1 MQIADVYINIPVK
14 SIAQAFSYRVPES
27 LEKLS
32 AGWRVLVPFAGRDIE
47 GFIVCVYP
55 AEKRQ
60 EHGCSYPVEKLKY
73 IKAAVD
79 DEPWFSPLMIEAS
92 RWLAD
97 FYLCSAGEMMRLFMP
112 GKSGLKIQMQYE
124 AVPDMQ
130 DNMLMMV
137 DVYRQAYEALLAAG
151 AEKEKELRRQL
162 EADGNLE
169 AATQLDSVLAG
180 LLKHGAVR
188 RVYEASRRSNERS
201 ESYLSIERPVTA
213 EDVEGLDKRKKGQKR
228 LLAWLQDRQ
237 PSDGQLAISLKEL
250 QQEGFSRAL
259 VSSLTESG
267 FGEIRQRRVLRDSY
281 RDFAASCKVV
291 RELTEEQQRA
301 VDAVDEQL
309 KSGAYRT
316 FLLYGVTGSGKTQV
330 YIEAAQ
336 RARELGRSVV
346 VLVPEIAL
354 TGQVVQA
361 FKGYFGNDIVVMHS
375 RLSISERN
383 DAILRVR
390 TGSARIIIGARSAL
404 FTPVENI
411 GLIIMDEEQDSSYK
425 QDESPRYHARVVAQ
439 KLAELYGGVLLL
451 GSATPSLETYYH
463 ARRGDYGL
471 LCMPRRIGS
480 RQLPQVVSAD
490 MRQELKK
497 GRRSVISLPLQNLI
511 ADTLA
516 RREQMILMLNRR
528 GFATFVMCR
537 SCGEAIKCPQCTM
550 PLVFHR
556 DGRLLCHHCD
566 IQVPV
571 PDVCP
576 KCGSP
581 YIKYFGSGTEK
592 LEKELAELVPEAR
605 IIRMD
610 RDTTTGKFA
619 HTEILDRFRR
629 REFDILLGT
638 QMVAKGHDIPNV
650 TAVGILSADSTL
662 NMPDFR
668 AAERVFM
675 LITQTAG
682 RAGRG
687 EVPGRV
693 VVQCY
698 NPGHFAVKTG
708 IQQDYE
714 AFFREEMKLRRVLF
728 NPPFSR
734 IIKLVFQHEEERE
747 ARRRAEK
754 LKADFQQEF
763 GGNPLQQ
770 TVGPAPAMM
779 SWLRGVYRFSLLIKT
794 GDIES
799 VLRFLRRQG
808 VESDMG
814 IMVDIDPL
822 TTS

>member
-1 MQIADVYINIPVK
+1 MLIADVYINIPVK

-27 LEKLS
+27 LAKLS
-32 AGWRVLVPFAGRDIE
+32 AGWRVLVPFGGRDIE
-47 GFIVCVYP
+47 GFTVCVYP
-55 AEKRQ
+55 ADRRQ

-79 DEPWFSPLMIEAS
+79 EEPWFSPLMIKAA

-112 GKSGLKIQMQYE
+112 GKSGLKIQLQYE
-124 AVPDMQ
+124 AVPDME
-130 DNMLMMV
+130 DNMLLMV
-137 DVYRQAYEALLAAG
+137 DVYRQAYEALLSAG
-151 AEKEKELRRQL
+151 PEREGELRRQL
-162 EADGNLE
+162 AAEGNQD
-169 AATQLDSVLAG
+169 AAAQLDNILAG
-180 LLKHGAVR
+180 LLKHGVVR
-188 RVYEASRRSNERS
+188 RVYGASHRATESR
-201 ESYLSIERPVTA
+201 ESYLSVEKPITK
-213 EDVEGLDKRKKGQKR
+213 DDIEGLDKRKKAQRR
-228 LLAWLQDRQ
+228 LLSWLYARQ
-237 PSDGQLAISLKEL
+237 QPDEPLAISLKEL
-250 QQEGFSRAL
+250 QQEGFSRAV
-259 VSSLTESG
+259 VSGLTDSG
-267 FGEIRQRRVLRDSY
+267 FGAVRQRRVLRDSY
-281 RDFAASCKVV
+281 RDFAATGRV
-291 RELTEEQQRA
+291 RELTAEQQRA
-301 VDAVDEQL
+301 VAAVDEQL
-309 KSGAYRT
+309 ASGGHRT

-330 YIEAAQ
+330 YIEAA
-336 RARELGRSVV
+336 RRTREMGRSVV

-354 TGQVVQA
+354 TGQVVQE
-361 FKGYFGNDIVVMHS
+361 FKGYFGGDIVVMHS

-390 TGSARIIIGARSAL
+390 TGQAGVIIGARSAL
-404 FTPVENI
+404 FTPADNI

-439 KLAELYGGVLLL
+439 KLAELHGGVLLL

-471 LCMPRRIGS
+471 LCMPQRIGS
-480 RQLPQVVSAD
+480 RQLPQVISAD
-490 MRQELKK
+490 MRQELKL
-497 GRRSVISLPLQNLI
+497 GRRSVISLPLQELI

-516 RREQMILMLNRR
+516 RHEQMILMLNRR

-566 IQVPV
+566 IQAPV

-592 LEKELAELVPEAR
+592 LEKELAELVPQAR

-619 HTEILDRFRR
+619 HTEILDKFRR
-629 REFDILLGT
+629 KEFDILLGT
-638 QMVAKGHDIPNV
+638 QMVAKGHDIPSV

-687 EVPGRV
+687 DVPGRV

-698 NPGHFAVKTG
+698 NPGHFAVRTG
-708 IQQDYE
+708 IEQDYE
-714 AFFREEMKLRRVLF
+714 AFFREEMKLRKALF

-734 IIKLVFQHEEERE
+734 IIKLVFQHEEEE
-747 ARRRAEK
+747 KARQMAEK
-754 LKADFQQEF
+754 LKEDFQREF
-763 GGNPLQQ
+763 RDNPLQQ
-770 TVGPAPAMM
+770 AAGPAPAMM
-779 SWLRGVYRFSLLIKT
+779 AWLRGVYRFSLLIRT

-799 VLRFLRRQG
+799 VLCFLRRQG
-808 VESDMG
+808 VESDMRV
-814 IMVDIDPL
+814 MVDIDPL